1 MRSVIFMEIVGGRE
15 RVTTDEERY
24 RGLLHA
30 RRLKSDKVV
39 KIARWSSCKNFVS
52 VREKFIFDAFVDL

>member
-1 MRSVIFMEIVGGRE
+1 
-15 RVTTDEERY
+15 VTTDEERY